1 MSISEVAFSG
11 KILAGRLNSF
21 HENRAYPI
29 FDSGVIDFFDE
40 CARKLR
46 KSENVSEF
54 KDLLTFA
61 FFCRGSALRQSVGAY
76 ECSTDRL
83 GWGLSVHV
91 APANVPVNLAY
102 TLLFGLLSGNKCLVR
117 ASSKNFR
124 QLNVFYEILKSIGN
138 EEKFAEIY
146 DRFCII
152 DCDYDDPNWLALVR
166 DADVRIVWGGDKT
179 VTKIRQIPS
188 QPKAVELVFPDRQSL
203 CVLNADAIAAL
214 SEAQLHQ
221 LAIKF
226 YNDTLLLDQSA
237 CSSPLQILWLESNSN
252 EAQIARFWECV
263 AWAEKELGAIGVKKY
278 IDKLTRVGRKSDQ
291 LADLR
296 IREYGLGVT
305 VANGIANTMEDIR
318 LGFYIEKKIE
328 SIQSIFDSVSNK
340 TQTLTYFGVDPQD
353 IKSCLM
359 RLGCKGIDRVVPV
372 GMALDIGFYW
382 DGKDILRILS
392 RRIAIS

>member
-1 MSISEVAFSG
+1 
-11 KILAGRLNSF
+11 
-21 HENRAYPI
+21 
-29 FDSGVIDFFDE
+29 
-40 CARKLR
+40 
-46 KSENVSEF
+46 
-54 KDLLTFA
+54 
-61 FFCRGSALRQSVGAY
+61 
-76 ECSTDRL
+76 
-83 GWGLSVHV
+83 
-91 APANVPVNLAY
+91 
-102 TLLFGLLSGNKCLVR
+102 
-117 ASSKNFR
+117 
-124 QLNVFYEILKSIGN
+124 
-138 EEKFAEIY
+138 
-146 DRFCII
+146 
-152 DCDYDDPNWLALVR
+152 
-166 DADVRIVWGGDKT
+166 
-179 VTKIRQIPS
+179 
-188 QPKAVELVFPDRQSL
+188 L

-372 GMALDIGFYW
+372 GMALDIGFHW